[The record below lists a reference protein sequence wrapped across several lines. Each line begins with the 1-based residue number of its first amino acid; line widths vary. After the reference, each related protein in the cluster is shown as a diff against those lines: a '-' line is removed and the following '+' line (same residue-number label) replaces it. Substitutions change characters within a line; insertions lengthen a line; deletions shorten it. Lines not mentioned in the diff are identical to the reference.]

1 MPCLSIGEC
10 ILSWR
15 SGDGGQQPSASP
27 PHIPPDSTFFPPP
40 PFFPPL
46 FFFLKEEKIQS
57 LKGGGEKSKIAV
69 LAVKYESAGRGMWV
83 VKSAE
88 GEP

>member
-1 MPCLSIGEC
+1 MADSSPRPLLHTFHRTPLSF
-10 ILSWR
+10 
-15 SGDGGQQPSASP
+15 P
-27 PHIPPDSTFFPPP
+27 PPP

>member
-1 MPCLSIGEC
+1 MADSSPRPLLHTFHRTPLS
-10 ILSWR
+10 
-15 SGDGGQQPSASP
+15 
-27 PHIPPDSTFFPPP
+27 FPPP

>member
-1 MPCLSIGEC
+1 MEKWGWRTAALGLSSTHSTG
-10 ILSWR
+10 LHFF
-15 SGDGGQQPSASP
+15 SP
-27 PHIPPDSTFFPPP
+27 PPPP

-57 LKGGGEKSKIAV
+57 LKGVGEKSKIAV

>member
-1 MPCLSIGEC
+1 MADSSPRPLLHTFHQTPLS
-10 ILSWR
+10 S
-15 SGDGGQQPSASP
+15 S
-27 PHIPPDSTFFPPP
+27 PPP
-40 PFFPPL
+40 PFFPF
-46 FFFLKEEKIQS
+46 FFFLKEEKVQS
-57 LKGGGEKSKIAV
+57 LKGGRKKSKIAV

>member
-1 MPCLSIGEC
+1 MSIYSIMYSFVEKWGWRTAALGLSSTHSTR
-10 ILSWR
+10 LLF
-15 SGDGGQQPSASP
+15 P
-27 PHIPPDSTFFPPP
+27 PPPP
-40 PFFPPL
+40 PFFFPF
-46 FFFLKEEKIQS
+46 FFFLKEEKVQS
-57 LKGGGEKSKIAV
+57 LKGGRKKSKIAV